1 MFMDSDD
8 VMFGYGRK
16 VTLEQ
21 KQGVLFFVVVVFFQS
36 CSLAEITEHTLDNP
50 LSAV

>member
-21 KQGVLFFVVVVFFQS
+21 KQGVLFLSCFFSFVFLIMQ
-36 CSLAEITEHTLDNP
+36 LG
-50 LSAV
+50 

>member
-21 KQGVLFFVVVVFFQS
+21 KQGVLFFLIMQ
-36 CSLAEITEHTLDNP
+36 LG
-50 LSAV
+50 

>member
-8 VMFGYGRK
+8 VIFGYGRK

-21 KQGVLFFVVVVFFQS
+21 KQGVLFFVGLGFFFIMQ
-36 CSLAEITEHTLDNP
+36 LGRTHTR
-50 LSAV
+50 